1 MKLFACIC
9 NQPQRLP
16 IALAPVR
23 ASLIAQPPVSRWG
36 LGYIQGGDVLL
47 VRTPKA
53 SAAPVDLA
61 GPLTAE
67 IKTDCVIAQAMR
79 DEGSNL
85 GGTDNTPP
93 FRFRRWMYA
102 QTGLDSQLFVDKR
115 REATGGEGPAGNA
128 GGAGERSPGDMDG
141 IAPRLLEHIPDYLR
155 RNLKGR
161 TPAEL
166 TFHVFLAML
175 HDEGNIDDPNLPP
188 AASRRALA
196 ATLRLVAAEL
206 TKAGKTNVALGNVAL
221 TNGRSMIAAH
231 LGEPLRLRR
240 LWVTGERGER
250 DESFRGFLM
259 LSGGD
264 GDAKDGFEDVPLERA
279 VLISR
284 DLQIAF
290 ADLAP

>member
-16 IALAPVR
+16 LALAPVR
-23 ASLIAQPPVSRWG
+23 AALMAQPPVSRWG

-53 SAAPVDLA
+53 SAVPVDLA

-67 IKTDCVIAQAMR
+67 IKTDCAIAQAISE
-79 DEGSNL
+79 EGSTL

-102 QTGLDSQLFVDKR
+102 QTGLDSQLFAD
-115 REATGGEGPAGNA
+115 
-128 GGAGERSPGDMDG
+128 D
-141 IAPRLLEHIPDYLR
+141 IAPRLLDHIPEYLR
-155 RNLKGR
+155 RNVRGR

-175 HDEGNIDDPNLPP
+175 HDEGSIDDPNVPP
-188 AASRRALA
+188 AATRRALA

-206 TKAGKTNVALGNVAL
+206 ARAGRPQTMGNVAL
-221 TNGRSMIAAH
+221 TNGRSMVVAH
-231 LGEPLRLRR
+231 LDSPLRLRR
-240 LWVTGERGER
+240 LWVAGERNER
-250 DESFRGFLM
+250 NENHESFRGFL
-259 LSGGD
+259 LVSGGD
-264 GDAKDGFEDVPLERA
+264 GDPKDGFEDVPPHRA

-284 DLQIAF
+284 DLQLSF
-290 ADLAP
+290 ADLEP